1 MDSDDAAPLAL
12 EQALP
17 SEPVHDHPL
26 QRMFERDDAPAGE
39 RTPKPPVSGTSTP
52 RPGALAQATTQAATP
67 APAPPATPAAATPNR
82 AERPAGGGFAGL
94 GSTPFRFG
102 VGSRAQATP
111 VAKDAP
117 PADAASEG
125 SPRDTLGAPAPSL
138 VTHSTS
144 LAAIGEATQDEAP
157 SPPGTSPNGASDG
170 MAPSLSQSSTSPE
183 LDADEIDSPRQ
194 SPALRRVGR
203 MPQSMPRSASQRP
216 LRLVSSSSSLG
227 WETQSKTRDDARRT
241 EATKAP
247 DAPSFL
253 GEPYSG
259 FRPQGIMSRTR
270 SRSGGAADLRSRP
283 AASHHASQ
291 SFTGRTRLAPLQ
303 ILSRVSDAPP
313 KSSVSM
319 DGTLPTSSLSFL
331 PKDELG
337 TDKAHRRKQ
346 HGGSDP
352 TLLKT
357 PLLSLPKP
365 GVRGHAREASEPVA
379 VSEVPQRLAPLP
391 PRTAP
396 QTPDSKS
403 TPDPPKDV
411 FQTSPAPPAHAPF
424 EGPALRPLDLANLMN
439 RQELHTELTQTV
451 NDLGAWL
458 DALALGL
465 STVLAPS
472 PLYHKSPRGT

>member
-1 MDSDDAAPLAL
+1 
-12 EQALP
+12 
-17 SEPVHDHPL
+17 
-26 QRMFERDDAPAGE
+26 MFERDDAPAGE
-39 RTPKPPVSGTSTP
+39 RTPKLPASGTSTP
-52 RPGALAQATTQAATP
+52 RPGALTQAAAQTVAP
-67 APAPPATPAAATPNR
+67 APAPSATPAAATPNR

-117 PADAASEG
+117 PAGALSEG
-125 SPRDTLGAPAPSL
+125 SPCDALSTPAPSL
-138 VTHSTS
+138 VTHSPS
-144 LAAIGEATQDEAP
+144 LAAIGEAAQAEGS

-170 MAPSLSQSSTSPE
+170 MASSLSQSTTSPE
-183 LDADEIDSPRQ
+183 LDADEMDSPRQ

-203 MPQSMPRSASQRP
+203 MPQSMPRSVSQRP

-241 EATKAP
+241 DATKAP

-270 SRSGGAADLRSRP
+270 SRSGSAADLRSRP

-303 ILSRVSDAPP
+303 ILSRASDGP

-357 PLLSLPKP
+357 PLLSLSKP

-379 VSEVPQRLAPLP
+379 ASEVPQRLAPLP
-391 PRTAP
+391 PRMAP
-396 QTPDSKS
+396 QTPDTKS